1 MIMSMRLK
9 KLLAL
14 SLSVSLV
21 STGIFVDVGM
31 RSVTAAASK
40 TKRAKDKKN
49 VKKVKVTVAQKKT
62 IKAPKS
68 EKKAVWSIVSGQ
80 QNISVIKK
88 GKGEIKIK
96 AQKSGSVKLQA
107 KQGKKKTIYDITV
120 KKQAPKKSEV
130 KQLRKLYIDCFWKA
144 QEESPYD
151 WGWRKN
157 SDVTKLKWFS
167 DWILWDDYGYVKGIV
182 LDSMSITTPY
192 FIGYDIEPDVKLPTF
207 KKIQYFGSVTGNGLK
222 SVDLGNNPTLKYF
235 FLKQGYGEYWDEQ
248 EYAELKE
255 INVSGCKNLEN
266 FYVRMTY
273 NIKKL
278 DLSSNCKI
286 ETINISDTPLDELKM
301 PKTDCLK
308 EFYMNGS
315 RINELDLSNCT
326 NMKKI
331 GIMGCNPQSVTISL
345 GNKTNKEISDFD
357 IAVGSTEG
365 ETSVRFVA
373 NREISEVPKV
383 RYEYEYLGYID
394 GGLKFLKKCVEFI
407 EKNGKIYFKLL

>member
-1 MIMSMRLK
+1 MIMSIRLK

-14 SLSVSLV
+14 SLSISLAA
-21 STGIFVDVGM
+21 TGIFVDVGM

-107 KQGKKKTIYDITV
+107 KQGKKKTTYDITV
-120 KKQAPKKSEV
+120 KKQAPKKSEI
-130 KQLRKLYIDCFWKA
+130 KQLTKFYKECFIKSSKEMGNNWYA
-144 QEESPYD
+144 D
-151 WGWRKN
+151 G
-157 SDVTKLKWFS
+157 DDFLHDKW
-167 DWILWDDYGYVKGIV
+167 IEWDDYGYIRG
-182 LDSMSITTPY
+182 MSLEAKEILTE
-192 FIGYDIEPDVKLPTF
+192 INLPRF

-235 FLKQGYGEYWDEQ
+235 FLDVGYGEY
-248 EYAELKE
+248 AEEGNYSYLNR
-255 INVSGCKNLEN
+255 IDVSGCQNLEGVYIN
-266 FYVRMTY
+266 SVF
-273 NIKKL
+273 NIKQI
-278 DLSSNCKI
+278 DLSNNRKI
-286 ETINISDTPLDELKM
+286 KTVNISHTPLDELKM

-308 EFYMNGS
+308 EFYMNWS

-326 NMKKI
+326 NIQKI
-331 GIMGCNPQSVTISL
+331 GIIGCNPQSVTISL
-345 GNKTNKEISDFD
+345 GNKTDKEISEFD
-357 IAVGSTEG
+357 IDVYSADV

-383 RYEYEYLGYID
+383 RYEYGYLGYID
-394 GGLKFLKKCVEFI
+394 GGLDFLRNCI
-407 EKNGKIYFKLL
+407 

>member
-40 TKRAKDKKN
+40 TKQAKDKKN

-68 EKKAVWSIVSGQ
+68 EKKAVWSILSGK

-107 KQGKKKTIYDITV
+107 KQGKKKTIYNITV

-130 KQLRKLYIDCFWKA
+130 KQLTKFYKECFIKSSK
-144 QEESPYD
+144 EMGND
-151 WGWRKN
+151 WYAEG
-157 SDVTKLKWFS
+157 DDFLHDKW
-167 DWILWDDYGYVKGIV
+167 IEWDDYGYIRG
-182 LDSMSITTPY
+182 MSLEAKEILTE
-192 FIGYDIEPDVKLPTF
+192 INLPWF
-207 KKIQYFGSVTGNGLK
+207 KKIQYFGSVTGNNLK
-222 SVDLGNNPTLKYF
+222 SIDLGNNPTLKYF
-235 FLKQGYGEYWDEQ
+235 FLDVGYGES
-248 EYAELKE
+248 AEEGNYPYLNK
-255 INVSGCKNLEN
+255 IDFSGCQNLEGVYIN
-266 FYVRMTY
+266 SVF
-273 NIKKL
+273 NIKQI
-278 DLSSNCKI
+278 DLSNNRKI
-286 ETINISDTPLDELKM
+286 KTVNISHTPLDELKM

-308 EFYMNGS
+308 EVYMNWS
-315 RINELDLSNCT
+315 KINELDLSNCT
-326 NMKKI
+326 NIQKI
-331 GIMGCNPQSVTISL
+331 GIIGCNPQSVTISL
-345 GNKTNKEISDFD
+345 GNKTDKEISEFD
-357 IAVGSTEG
+357 IDVYSADV

-383 RYEYEYLGYID
+383 RYEYGYLGYID
-394 GGLKFLKKCVEFI
+394 GGLDFLRNCI
-407 EKNGKIYFKLL
+407 

>member
-88 GKGEIKIK
+88 DKGEIKIK
-96 AQKSGSVKLQA
+96 AQKSGNVKLQA
-107 KQGKKKTIYDITV
+107 KQGKKKTIYNITV

-130 KQLRKLYIDCFWKA
+130 KQLTKFYKECFIKSSK
-144 QEESPYD
+144 EMGND
-151 WGWRKN
+151 WYAEG
-157 SDVTKLKWFS
+157 DDFLHDKW
-167 DWILWDDYGYVKGIV
+167 IEWDDYGYIRG
-182 LDSMSITTPY
+182 MSLEAKEILTE
-192 FIGYDIEPDVKLPTF
+192 INLPRF
-207 KKIQYFGSVTGNGLK
+207 KKIQYFGSVTGNNLK
-222 SVDLGNNPTLKYF
+222 SIDLGNNPTLKYF
-235 FLKQGYGEYWDEQ
+235 FLDVGYGES
-248 EYAELKE
+248 AEEGNYSYLNR
-255 INVSGCKNLEN
+255 IDVSGCQNLEGVYIN
-266 FYVRMTY
+266 SAF
-273 NIKKL
+273 NIKQI
-278 DLSSNCKI
+278 DLSNNRKI
-286 ETINISDTPLDELKM
+286 KTVNISHTPLDELKM

-308 EFYMNGS
+308 EFYMNWS

-326 NMKKI
+326 NIQKI
-331 GIMGCNPQSVTISL
+331 GIIGCNPQSVTISL

>member
-40 TKRAKDKKN
+40 TKQTTEKN
-49 VKKVKVTVAQKKT
+49 IKKVKVTVAQKKT

-68 EKKAVWSIVSGQ
+68 EKKAVWSILSGK

-96 AQKSGSVKLQA
+96 AQKSGSAKLQA
-107 KQGKKKTIYDITV
+107 KQGKKKTTYDITV

-130 KQLRKLYIDCFWKA
+130 KQLTKFYKECFIKSSKEMGNNWYA
-144 QEESPYD
+144 D
-151 WGWRKN
+151 G
-157 SDVTKLKWFS
+157 DDFLHDKW
-167 DWILWDDYGYVKGIV
+167 IEWDDYGYIRG
-182 LDSMSITTPY
+182 MSLEAKEILTE
-192 FIGYDIEPDVKLPTF
+192 INLPRF
-207 KKIQYFGSVTGNGLK
+207 KKIQYFGSVTGNNLK
-222 SVDLGNNPTLKYF
+222 SIDLGNNPTLKYF

-301 PKTDCLK
+301 PKTDYLK
-308 EFYMNGS
+308 EFYMNWS

-326 NMKKI
+326 NIQKI
-331 GIMGCNPQSVTISL
+331 GIIGCNPQSVTISL
-345 GNKTNKEISDFD
+345 GNKTDKEISEFD
-357 IAVGSTEG
+357 IDVYSADV

-373 NREISEVPKV
+373 NREISEIPKV
-383 RYEYEYLGYID
+383 RYEYGYLGYID
-394 GGLKFLKKCVEFI
+394 GGLDFLRNCI
-407 EKNGKIYFKLL
+407 

>member
-1 MIMSMRLK
+1 MSMRLK
-9 KLLAL
+9 KLLVL
-14 SLSVSLV
+14 SLSVSLAL
-21 STGIFVDVGM
+21 TDIFTAVGM
-31 RSVTAAASK
+31 RSVTAVASK
-40 TKRAKDKKN
+40 TKQAKVKGKN
-49 VKKVKVTVAQKKT
+49 VKKVKVMVAQKKT

-68 EKKAVWSIVSGQ
+68 EKKAVWSILSGK

-88 GKGEIKIK
+88 DNGEIKIK
-96 AQKSGSVKLQA
+96 AQKSGSVRLQA
-107 KQGKKKTIYDITV
+107 KQGKKKTIYNITV

-167 DWILWDDYGYVKGIV
+167 DWVSWDDYGYVKGIA
-182 LDSMSITTPY
+182 LDSMSITTSY
-192 FIGYDIEPDVKLPTF
+192 FIGYDIETDVKLPTF
-207 KKIQYFGSVTGNGLK
+207 KKIQYFGSVSGNSLK

-301 PKTDCLK
+301 PKTDYLK

-345 GNKTNKEISDFD
+345 GNKTDKEISEFD
-357 IAVGSTEG
+357 IDVYSADV

-383 RYEYEYLGYID
+383 RYEYGYLGYID
-394 GGLKFLKKCVEFI
+394 GGLDFLRNCI
-407 EKNGKIYFKLL
+407 

>member
-9 KLLAL
+9 KLLVL
-14 SLSVSLV
+14 SLSVSLAL
-21 STGIFVDVGM
+21 TGIFIDVGM

-107 KQGKKKTIYDITV
+107 KQGKKKTTYDITV

-130 KQLRKLYIDCFWKA
+130 KQLTKFYKECFIKSSK
-144 QEESPYD
+144 EMGND
-151 WGWRKN
+151 WYAEG
-157 SDVTKLKWFS
+157 DDFLHDKW
-167 DWILWDDYGYVKGIV
+167 IEWDDYGYIRG
-182 LDSMSITTPY
+182 MSLEAKEILTE
-192 FIGYDIEPDVKLPTF
+192 INLPRF
-207 KKIQYFGSVTGNGLK
+207 KKIQYFGSVTGNNLK
-222 SVDLGNNPTLKYF
+222 SIDLGNNPTLKYF
-235 FLKQGYGEYWDEQ
+235 FLDVGYGES
-248 EYAELKE
+248 AEEGNYPYLNK
-255 INVSGCKNLEN
+255 IDFSGCQNLEGVYIN
-266 FYVRMTY
+266 SVF
-273 NIKKL
+273 NIKQI
-278 DLSSNCKI
+278 DLSNNRKI
-286 ETINISDTPLDELKM
+286 KTVNISHTPLDELKM

-308 EFYMNGS
+308 EFYMNWS

-326 NMKKI
+326 NIQKI
-331 GIMGCNPQSVTISL
+331 GIIGCNPQSVTISL
-345 GNKTNKEISDFD
+345 GNKTDKEISEFD
-357 IAVGSTEG
+357 IDVYSADV

-383 RYEYEYLGYID
+383 RYEYGYLGYID
-394 GGLKFLKKCVEFI
+394 GGLDFLRNCI
-407 EKNGKIYFKLL
+407 

>member
-40 TKRAKDKKN
+40 TKQTTEKN
-49 VKKVKVTVAQKKT
+49 IKKVKVTVAQKKT

-68 EKKAVWSIVSGQ
+68 EKKAVWSILSGK

-107 KQGKKKTIYDITV
+107 KQGKKKTTYDITV
-120 KKQAPKKSEV
+120 KKQAPKKSEI
-130 KQLRKLYIDCFWKA
+130 KQLTKFYKECFIKSSK
-144 QEESPYD
+144 EMGND
-151 WGWRKN
+151 WYAEG
-157 SDVTKLKWFS
+157 DDFLHDKW
-167 DWILWDDYGYVKGIV
+167 IEWDDYGYIRG
-182 LDSMSITTPY
+182 MSLEAKEILTE
-192 FIGYDIEPDVKLPTF
+192 INLPRF

-235 FLKQGYGEYWDEQ
+235 FLDVGYGES
-248 EYAELKE
+248 AEEGNYPYLNR
-255 INVSGCKNLEN
+255 IDFSGCQNLEGVYIN
-266 FYVRMTY
+266 SVF
-273 NIKKL
+273 NIKQI
-278 DLSSNCKI
+278 DLSNNRKI
-286 ETINISDTPLDELKM
+286 KTVNISHTPLDELKM
-301 PKTDCLK
+301 PKTYCLK
-308 EFYMNGS
+308 EFYMNWS

-326 NMKKI
+326 NIQKI
-331 GIMGCNPQSVTISL
+331 GIIGCNPQSVTISL
-345 GNKTNKEISDFD
+345 GNKTDKEISEFD
-357 IAVGSTEG
+357 IDVYSADV

-373 NREISEVPKV
+373 NREISEIPKV
-383 RYEYEYLGYID
+383 RYEYGYLGYID
-394 GGLKFLKKCVEFI
+394 GGLDFLRNCI
-407 EKNGKIYFKLL
+407 